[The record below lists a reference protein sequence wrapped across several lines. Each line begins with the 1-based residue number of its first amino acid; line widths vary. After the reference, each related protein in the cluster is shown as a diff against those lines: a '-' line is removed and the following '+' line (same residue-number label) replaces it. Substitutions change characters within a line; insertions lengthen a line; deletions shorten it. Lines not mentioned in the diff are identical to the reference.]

1 MCTLPAI
8 GKRCGVNRRKT
19 RLLAIT
25 FGGSPVHMNLTEF
38 LGKQQKGVLI
48 VMGTFLL
55 AAGVI
60 ADCVTST
67 EFQSSIF
74 YLIPV
79 SFFAWFIS
87 REIGLIAA
95 GMSAAITLIT
105 HRTASS
111 TAILYWNVLA
121 WLGLY
126 IFLVWMIA
134 ELRSLY
140 ERERRSSRTDALTK
154 IPNRRAFFEVL
165 ETEKGRAQRY
175 GSALT
180 VAYLDLDNF
189 KAMNDRFGHTRGDHL
204 LRVVAKTMQKN
215 VRQVD
220 MVARMGGDEFAVLLP
235 ETAEDSAAAVLQK
248 LHALLDSAM
257 RQRKWPV
264 TFSMGAVTFQP
275 PPDSTQEMIS
285 KADEVMYAAKTSGRD
300 RVIVPKTAI

>member
-1 MCTLPAI
+1 VKRRKPLPPAI
-8 GKRCGVNRRKT
+8 
-19 RLLAIT
+19 AS
-25 FGGSPVHMNLTEF
+25 GGSHFPMNITEF
-38 LGKQQKGVLI
+38 LGKQHKGVLI
-48 VMGTFLL
+48 AIGTFLL
-55 AAGVI
+55 AAGAVG
-60 ADCVTST
+60 DNVTSP
-67 EFQSSIF
+67 EFESSIF
-74 YLIPV
+74 FLVPV
-79 SFFAWFIS
+79 SFFAWFIN
-87 REIGLIAA
+87 RETGLIAA
-95 GMSAAITLIT
+95 GISAAITLVT
-105 HRTASS
+105 HRTATSS
-111 TAILYWNVLA
+111 TILYWNVFA
-121 WLGLY
+121 WLALY

-140 ERERRSSRTDALTK
+140 ERERHSSRTDALTK

-165 ETEKGRAQRY
+165 ETEKNRAQRY
-175 GSALT
+175 GSPLT
-180 VAYLDLDNF
+180 LAYLDLDNF

-235 ETAEDSAAAVLQK
+235 ETTEDSAAAVLQK
-248 LHALLDSAM
+248 LHTLLDSAM

-300 RVIVPKTAI
+300 RVIVPKAAT

>member
-1 MCTLPAI
+1 
-8 GKRCGVNRRKT
+8 
-19 RLLAIT
+19 
-25 FGGSPVHMNLTEF
+25 MNITEF
-38 LGKQQKGVLI
+38 LGKQHRGVLI
-48 VMGTFLL
+48 AIGTLLL
-55 AAGVI
+55 AAGAVG
-60 ADCVTST
+60 DNVTSP
-67 EFQSSIF
+67 EFESSIF
-74 YLIPV
+74 FLVPV
-79 SFFAWFIS
+79 SFFAWFIN
-87 REIGLIAA
+87 RETGLIAA
-95 GMSAAITLIT
+95 GISAAITLVT
-105 HRTASS
+105 HRTATSS
-111 TAILYWNVLA
+111 TILYWNVFA
-121 WLGLY
+121 WLALY

-140 ERERRSSRTDALTK
+140 ERERHSSRTDALTK

-165 ETEKGRAQRY
+165 ETEKNRAQRY
-175 GSALT
+175 GSPLT
-180 VAYLDLDNF
+180 LAYLDLDNF

-235 ETAEDSAAAVLQK
+235 ETTEDSAAAVLQK
-248 LHALLDSAM
+248 LHTLLDSAM

-300 RVIVPKTAI
+300 RVIVPKAAT

>member
-1 MCTLPAI
+1 
-8 GKRCGVNRRKT
+8 
-19 RLLAIT
+19 
-25 FGGSPVHMNLTEF
+25 MNITEF
-38 LGKQQKGVLI
+38 LGKQHKGILI
-48 VMGTFLL
+48 AMGIFLL
-55 AAGVI
+55 AAGAVG
-60 ADCVTST
+60 DNLTSP
-67 EFQSSIF
+67 EFESSIF
-74 YLIPV
+74 FLIPV

-87 REIGLIAA
+87 RETGLIAA
-95 GMSAAITLIT
+95 GISAAITLVT

-111 TAILYWNVLA
+111 SSILYWNVSA

-140 ERERRSSRTDALTK
+140 ERERRSSRTDALTR

-165 ETEKGRAQRY
+165 ETEKSRAQRY

-180 VAYLDLDNF
+180 IAYLDLDNF

-215 VRQVD
+215 IRQVD

-235 ETAEDSAAAVLQK
+235 ETAEDPAAAVLQK
-248 LHALLDSAM
+248 LRALLDAAM
-257 RQRKWPV
+257 QQRKWPV

-285 KADEVMYAAKTSGRD
+285 KADEVMYAAKMSGRD
-300 RVIVPKTAI
+300 RVIVPKTAL